1 MDIELM
7 TRFFM
12 WCTITN
18 GGLFLLWGSFILFMP
33 GLVYRTQAAFFP
45 IPRQQFTVII
55 YCFLGLYK
63 VIFITFNVVPFIA
76 LTIIG

>member
-1 MDIELM
+1 MDIQLM

-12 WCTITN
+12 WCTIIN
-18 GGLFLLWGSFILFMP
+18 GGLLLLWGSFVMLMP

-45 IPRQQFTVII
+45 IPREQFTVVI
-55 YCFLGLYK
+55 YCFLGLHK
-63 VIFITFNVVPFIA
+63 IFFIIFNVVPFVA